1 MILINFSTV
10 LKKSLKKYLSS
21 RLAAVYSLQFWSNNI
36 ILTTL
41 F

>member
-21 RLAAVYSLQFWSNNI
+21 RLAVYSLQFWTNNI

>member
-1 MILINFSTV
+1 MILINFATV
-10 LKKSLKKYLSS
+10 LKKSLEKYLSS
-21 RLAAVYSLQFWSNNI
+21 GLAVSSLQFWSNNI